1 MMFEMIVFG
10 SIFLTTVLLLFIIKE
25 VQGLKEKMQEIIEVR

>member
-10 SIFLTTVLLLFIIKE
+10 SIFLTTVLLIFIIKE
-25 VQGLKEKMQEIIEVR
+25 VQDIKEKMEEIIEVR